1 MTAEKAFE
9 TEIKRFLDSHKIW
22 HVKYF
27 ANRNTKAGIPDILA
41 CVNGYFVGIEVKAQ
55 KGSPSALQM
64 YNVRKIRESGGFAVV
79 VYPSGFEKLKDF
91 ILDLK
96 DEIFNRDM
104 EMIFK

>member
-22 HVKYF
+22 YVKYF

-55 KGSPSALQM
+55 EGKPSALQM

-79 VYPSGFEKLKDF
+79 VYPSGFEELKDF

-96 DEIFNRDM
+96 DEVFNRDM
-104 EMIFK
+104 SEILK

>member
-1 MTAEKAFE
+1 MTPEKVFE

-22 HVKYF
+22 YVKYF

-41 CVNGYFVGIEVKAQ
+41 CVNGYFVGIEV
-55 KGSPSALQM
+55 M

-96 DEIFNRDM
+96 DEVFNRDM
-104 EMIFK
+104 SEILK